1 MSALPVAV
9 HGAAEVRAMDRHA
22 IETLGVPGYTLMCRA
37 GEAAL
42 DLLLQAWPSAQRV
55 LVACGAGNN
64 GGDGYVLARLAQ
76 AAGLEVTVAALAEPA
91 RLTGD
96 AARACADYRAA
107 GGVPRQFAPELAA
120 ASDVIVDALL
130 GTGID
135 RDVGGELRTC
145 IESLNASG
153 RPVLALDLPSGL
165 HADDGRVLGCA
176 VRATRTL
183 TFVGL
188 KTGLFLGAAPVQV
201 GVLSFA
207 GLGIDGVTNPP
218 PPRLRRIDA
227 GLLAHVLPRRARD
240 AHKGQHGRVLIV
252 GGGPGMPGAVR
263 LAAEASLRAGAGLVT
278 VATRPEHTTAI
289 VAGRPEIIC
298 RGIEA
303 AVELEPLLAGA
314 DVVAVGPGLGQSDW
328 ARALFA
334 ATLAAECPLIVDA
347 DALNLL
353 ASMPRRRERW
363 VLTPHP
369 GEAARLLGVLPA
381 AIQADRL
388 AAAHELASRFGGVVV
403 LKGANSLVVRDG
415 AIPWVCDRGNAGMAT
430 AGMGDVLTGAIAALV
445 GQCGE
450 LELGAAAAVLAH
462 ATAGDRAAALG
473 GERGLLASDLLAEL
487 RACLN
492 PA

>member
-1 MSALPVAV
+1 
-9 HGAAEVRAMDRHA
+9 
-22 IETLGVPGYTLMCRA
+22 MCRA

-91 RLTGD
+91 GLTGD

-107 GGVPRQFAPELAA
+107 GGVPQRFTPGLAA

-135 RDVGGELRTC
+135 RAVGGELRTC

-153 RPVLALDLPSGL
+153 RPVLAIDLPSGL

-201 GVLSFA
+201 GILSFA
-207 GLGIDGVTNPP
+207 GLGIDGAANPP

-227 GLLAHVLPRRARD
+227 GLLARVLPRRARD
-240 AHKGQHGRVLIV
+240 AHKGQHGRVLVV
-252 GGGPGMPGAVR
+252 GGGPGMPGAAR

-353 ASMPRRRERW
+353 ASMPRRRDRW

-369 GEAARLLGVLPA
+369 GEAARLLGVSPA

-388 AAAHELASRFGGVVV
+388 AAARELASRFGGVVV

-415 AIPWVCDRGNAGMAT
+415 AIPWVCDRGNPGMAT

-445 GQCGE
+445 AQCGE
-450 LELGAAAAVLAH
+450 LELGTAAAVLAH
-462 ATAGDRAAALG
+462 ATAGDRAAAQG